1 MTSADSHGKLPAFVM
16 LAGTLISLSGLTW
29 DIDWH
34 LDVGPDS
41 FFTLPHLFIY
51 SGGAIAGLTSLVMV
65 LRATA
70 HSAMARI
77 PIRPSAVAR
86 SRCSAYSPRRSAIWS
101 AASPRPRSCCTG
113 CGTSGG
119 TACTDST

>member
-1 MTSADSHGKLPAFVM
+1 MTSADSHGKIPAFVM

-41 FFTLPHLFIY
+41 FFTLPHLLIY

-70 HSAMARI
+70 AQRNGLALDPTVGGRAFKVLGVFAA
-77 PIRPSAVAR
+77 PIGYLVGG
-86 SRCSAYSPRRSAIWS
+86 I
-101 AASPRPRSCCTG
+101 AAATFLLYG
-113 CGTSGG
+113 LWTSGG